1 VSIKARERVEFPR
14 ARRVCYY
21 VRMTPEAFWKAYV
34 GDRSP
39 REFLERRQGRSL
51 RDFVDSYL
59 SQVPHLYGIVQR
71 GTWRETFAAVPQ
83 WRRDEV
89 AVGLL
94 SFLEAHREEWEGMET
109 APPPPVAEEAPAAP
123 QPEVAQVETP
133 PPPLTVPQSVSAPVA
148 PQPEVA
154 QVGTPPPLTVP
165 QSVSAP
171 VAPQPE
177 AATPE
182 TPPQSPMLQDDVEPA
197 PVPAAADE
205 SSIKPPAT

>member
-1 VSIKARERVEFPR
+1 MSIKARERVEFPR

-109 APPPPVAEEAPAAP
+109 APPPPVAEEALP
-123 QPEVAQVETP
+123 
-133 PPPLTVPQSVSAPVA
+133 SD
-148 PQPEVA
+148 
-154 QVGTPPPLTVP
+154 
-165 QSVSAP
+165 
-171 VAPQPE
+171 PE
-177 AATPE
+177 AIRALLSRADNPVVRISTGKGD
-182 TPPQSPMLQDDVEPA
+182 MLVELYEDK
-197 PVPAAADE
+197 VPNTVANLITLAE
-205 SSIKPPAT
+205 SGFY

>member
-1 VSIKARERVEFPR
+1 MSIKARERVEFPR

-123 QPEVAQVETP
+123 QPEVAQV
-133 PPPLTVPQSVSAPVA
+133 
-148 PQPEVA
+148 
-154 QVGTPPPLTVP
+154 GTPPPLTVP